1 MVEDEKEACRKAYKR
16 LQSRLNFL
24 QKAYGPTV
32 GDRPVGFIC
41 VSALVNT
48 PILDFKLGGCF
59 DHDVVR
65 RIIKEAGHDI
75 HAFLRLKYPNR
86 MPVSKLLRGIR
97 GVTAETKYAFLRRW
111 GRKAGALIPV
121 LVERGMTTSNL
132 MGQAGDPAVAGPSN
146 PGRGGLTTEAGAAL
160 PFSSWKEVLCNGG
173 KFDPAYK
180 TWCVVNG
187 KCLCGGNCHRA
198 REVLRFDDSL
208 PLINWAHGDYS
219 ADTQQSEK
227 LSAWGSRVD
236 SSYAEGLQKAKDE
249 WEVKLGAQ
257 KMDRMKARE
266 AALLEGV
273 RGSDGTEEEEEE
285 EEEDPPAEDQE
296 FVEAP
301 ETGVWN
307 AGVGKYDLPRL
318 IHAFERFNHGSR
330 EQQLKPLF
338 MAVGGPSMTAL
349 RKALEDAGLQF
360 RMLTSGQAIKV
371 VRLYQELRAGGKTN
385 KEVKPLLRE
394 EFPGW
399 SDKKLWDVLKDAAI
413 IIKGAASQS

>member
-187 KCLCGGNCHRA
+187 KCLCGGNCHHA

-236 SSYAEGLQKAKDE
+236 SSYAEGLQK
-249 WEVKLGAQ
+249 
-257 KMDRMKARE
+257 
-266 AALLEGV
+266 
-273 RGSDGTEEEEEE
+273 
-285 EEEDPPAEDQE
+285 
-296 FVEAP
+296 
-301 ETGVWN
+301 
-307 AGVGKYDLPRL
+307 
-318 IHAFERFNHGSR
+318 
-330 EQQLKPLF
+330 
-338 MAVGGPSMTAL
+338 
-349 RKALEDAGLQF
+349 
-360 RMLTSGQAIKV
+360 
-371 VRLYQELRAGGKTN
+371 
-385 KEVKPLLRE
+385 
-394 EFPGW
+394 
-399 SDKKLWDVLKDAAI
+399 
-413 IIKGAASQS
+413 